1 MTNTTL
7 DGGPGHVVN
16 DARVNPRTGRPAGF
30 AELALLLAGSCLS
43 VLGAVLLAP
52 VLPAMSEEFADVPG
66 AEALVPLTLTLP
78 ALFIALL
85 APVAGR
91 LVDKLGRKRV
101 LIVALLGYAVVGTAP
116 LWLDTLAG
124 ILASRALVGIAEAF
138 IMTCCTASIAD
149 YFLGGRRVRYLGM
162 QAVVTTGAAT
172 IFLALGGL
180 LGASGWRAPFWLY
193 TVSAVIALGVIV
205 VIWPIRQTD
214 DGRERNAEKLAPM
227 RWRPLILPIVVST
240 AAGVIFYTLIVELS
254 YVLAAHGVTSTATLG
269 GLAAISSLAT
279 AIGSFLFHWVTALGA
294 RVLLAASLALAGIG
308 YVVIMVAGA
317 VPLVMAGAVIAGFGG
332 GLLLPTL
339 ITWAISG
346 LPYELRGRATGA
358 WTSSIFFGEFL
369 CPLIVAAL
377 TAATGSLGTA
387 VGIVGV
393 AALVIA
399 ALIAVLMRSPRP
411 LVSETL

>member
-1 MTNTTL
+1 MTNTTI
-7 DGGPGHVVN
+7 DGAQSVLN
-16 DARVNPRTGRPAGF
+16 EARINPKTGRPAGF
-30 AELALLLAGSCLS
+30 AELVLLLAGSCLS

-52 VLPAMSEEFADVPG
+52 VLPAMAEEFADVPG
-66 AEALVPLTLTLP
+66 VEALVPLTLTIP

-85 APVAGR
+85 APFAGR

-101 LIVALLGYAVVGTAP
+101 LIIALFGYALVGTAP

-124 ILASRALVGIAEAF
+124 ILASRALVGVAEAF

-149 YFLGGRRVRYLGM
+149 YFLGARRARYLGM
-162 QAVVTTGAAT
+162 QAVVTTIAAT

-193 TVSAVIALGVIV
+193 TVSVFIAVGMIF

-214 DGRERNAEKLAPM
+214 DGRERKADHLAPM
-227 RWRPLILPIVVST
+227 RWRPLILPILVSI
-240 AAGVIFYTLIVELS
+240 AAGVIFYALIVELAF
-254 YVLAAHGVTSTATLG
+254 LLTERGVTSTATLG

-279 AIGSFLFHWVTALGA
+279 AVGAFLFHWVTRFGA
-294 RVLLAASLALAGIG
+294 RILLASSLALAGIG
-308 YVVIMVAGA
+308 YVVIMFAGSI
-317 VPLVMAGAVIAGFGG
+317 PLLMVGAVIAGFGG

-346 LPYELRGRATGA
+346 LPYDLRGRATGA
-358 WTSSIFFGEFL
+358 WTSSIFFGQFI
-369 CPLIVAAL
+369 CPLIIAAL
-377 TAATGSLGTA
+377 AAATGSLSVA
-387 VGIVGV
+387 VGIVGIF
-393 AALVIA
+393 ALVLGG
-399 ALIAVLMRSPRP
+399 LIAVLMRSAQP